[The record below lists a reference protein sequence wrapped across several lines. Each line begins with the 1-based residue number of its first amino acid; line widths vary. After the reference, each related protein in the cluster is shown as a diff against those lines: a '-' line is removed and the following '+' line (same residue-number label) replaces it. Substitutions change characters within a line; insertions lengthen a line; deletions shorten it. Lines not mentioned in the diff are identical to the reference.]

1 MTLLITSRLN
11 LSVFLDAFLLSRRLC
26 LPCREQLTFAQVL
39 CHNEC
44 HTNKILIRQS
54 HQSIS
59 TGEDRRKDFTMAN
72 GSSGPGGGRSGGAR
86 TGGARAAGP
95 NKRFKRRKVSTLTI
109 NKITTVDYKNVT
121 LLRQFTD
128 DRGKIVPRRRSG
140 ATAKEQRMIATAI
153 KRAREIALLP
163 FVRD

>member
-1 MTLLITSRLN
+1 
-11 LSVFLDAFLLSRRLC
+11 
-26 LPCREQLTFAQVL
+26 
-39 CHNEC
+39 
-44 HTNKILIRQS
+44 
-54 HQSIS
+54 
-59 TGEDRRKDFTMAN
+59 MAN
-72 GSSGPGGGRSGGAR
+72 GSSGMGGGRPSGPR
-86 TGGARAAGP
+86 PGGARAAGG
-95 NKRFKRRKVSTLTI
+95 NKRFKRRKVSYLTV

-140 ATAKEQRMIATAI
+140 ATAKEQRMISTAI

>member
-1 MTLLITSRLN
+1 
-11 LSVFLDAFLLSRRLC
+11 
-26 LPCREQLTFAQVL
+26 
-39 CHNEC
+39 
-44 HTNKILIRQS
+44 
-54 HQSIS
+54 
-59 TGEDRRKDFTMAN
+59 MAY
-72 GSSGPGGGRSGGAR
+72 GSPGGPSRGPARPGGRPASGA
-86 TGGARAAGP
+86 
-95 NKRFKRRKVSTLTI
+95 NKRFKRRKVSYLTV

-140 ATAKEQRMIATAI
+140 ATAKEQRMVATAI